1 MTAGDPRAVDRPN
14 YGTLA
19 PPRAWRAAGANGER
33 RRFREGSSPRTA
45 DRQSAARRRVAWP
58 ALAVDRR
65 DRGGDACRG
74 GDCCVRVAGAC
85 ATGGNRDRRG
95 VVVGRQRDR
104 KSVV

>member
-19 PPRAWRAAGANGER
+19 RPRAWRAAGAKGER

-45 DRQSAARRRVAWP
+45 DRQRSARRRFARA

-65 DRGGDACRG
+65 DRGGGARRDRDYG
-74 GDCCVRVAGAC
+74 VRVAGAC
-85 ATGGNRDRRG
+85 GTGGNRDRRG
-95 VVVGRQRDR
+95 VVVGGQ
-104 KSVV
+104 